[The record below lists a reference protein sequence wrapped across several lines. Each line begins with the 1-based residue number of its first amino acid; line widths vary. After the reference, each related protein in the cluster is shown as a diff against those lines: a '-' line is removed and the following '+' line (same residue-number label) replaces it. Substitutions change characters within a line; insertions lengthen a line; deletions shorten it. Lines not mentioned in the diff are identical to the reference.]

1 MQTVQ
6 SIERALDILLVFTHQ
21 EPELG
26 IVEIC
31 RRLGLSKGT
40 GHRVVYTLTS
50 RGFLSQNK
58 QNGKYTL
65 GPKAF
70 ELGSLAM
77 SQMEIRKVAH
87 PFLEELCGL
96 TGETAHLVI
105 QESMEVLYLD
115 KVESPRAIR
124 MSSFIG
130 QRMPMHCTAVGKVL
144 LSGLSEEE
152 VRNICQIKG
161 MKKVTAKTLTS
172 FEQLAAELQKVSDQ
186 GFAFDDEENEVGLRC
201 IAAPVRD
208 YSQKIIA
215 AISISAPVMRMNDEL
230 VLKTA
235 EVVKETANKISYRM
249 GFRDSRH

>member
-1 MQTVQ
+1 MKTVQ
-6 SIERALDILLVFTHQ
+6 SIERALDVLLVFTHQ

-40 GHRVVYTLTS
+40 GHRLVYTLMS

-87 PFLEELCGL
+87 PFLEDLTRL
-96 TGETAHLVI
+96 TGETTHLVI

-115 KVESPRAIR
+115 KVDSPRAIR

-130 QRMPMHCTAVGKVL
+130 QRMPLHCTAVGKVL
-144 LSGLSEEE
+144 LSELPEEE
-152 VRNICQIKG
+152 VRSICRIKG
-161 MKKVTAKTLTS
+161 MKQATARTITS
-172 FEQLAAELQKVSDQ
+172 VEQLLVELQKVAEQ
-186 GFAFDDEENEVGLRC
+186 GYALDDEENEVGLRC

-215 AISISAPVMRMNDEL
+215 AISVSAPVMRMNGEM
-230 VLKTA
+230 VPKVA
-235 EVVKETANKISYRM
+235 EMVKETANKISYQM
-249 GFRDSRH
+249 GFRRT